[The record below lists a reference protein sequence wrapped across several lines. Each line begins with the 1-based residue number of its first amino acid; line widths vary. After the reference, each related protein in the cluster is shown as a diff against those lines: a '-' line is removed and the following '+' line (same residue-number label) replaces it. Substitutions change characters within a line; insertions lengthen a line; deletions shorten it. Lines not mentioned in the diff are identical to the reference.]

1 MCEIMAHGFMFRE
14 EEDDLFFEA
23 REDISSVFDS
33 CPSTPTKDD
42 FLPEDQ
48 FVSRAPAGPLFEVWI
63 TSPDGVKERRDKFLR
78 WMGMDPMS
86 GWLRSSTSR
95 DGQIQV
101 EDEIQPDVDG
111 IMSDFG
117 SVPRGYDTEYNHSV
131 SGRSR
136 EDAST
141 SCEEVSEENSICR
154 IKNSDDKVRSLHGV
168 GSNKIYDQFK
178 RSLGPLSFIQRLMDR
193 QGNASIKSDISLRKK
208 RIGWLCRLGSGGCIA
223 DRQGVECNPSSSNKD
238 KSVIGKSGRVKVR
251 PCSKW
256 SKVLSAVY
264 RGQDIKAHDGAILTM
279 KFSTDGQY
287 LASGGADA
295 IVRVWRVME
304 CERTNEISIPDYDPS
319 CIYFTVNDSG
329 KLTLVHAD
337 RLNKSKSKSRGMRT
351 AADSAC
357 VVIPPAVFRL
367 SEKPVHEFHGHVADV
382 LDLSWSSNKHLLSSS
397 EDKTVRLWQVG
408 SDSCLKVFPHTNYV
422 TCVQYNPIDE
432 NYFISGSIDGKVR
445 IWDISGGQVVNWVH
459 VGEIVTA
466 ICYRPDGKGL
476 VVGTLT
482 GNCCFYDASG
492 DYLQI
497 ESQISLQRKKKSPSK
512 RITGFQFC
520 PRDHQTLMV
529 TSADSCI
536 RVFDGTDLVSKYKG
550 FQNGRSQISASFT
563 ADGQHIISASEDSNV
578 YVWSSHD
585 APISNHVKSRRSCER
600 FFSSNCSIALT
611 WHGFKSRNRI
621 SMTSE
626 VFHSQQVNSD
636 QAGGTKDES
645 KGRLEDSNGNDT
657 LYLSPSHGF
666 ALGHEFSKFMPK
678 CSATWPEEKLPLN
691 SAAPNLSKSHHNFLK
706 TSCRNTAHAWGQ
718 VILTG
723 GRDGWI
729 RSYQN
734 FGLPVHL

>member
-1 MCEIMAHGFMFRE
+1 MAHGFMFQE
-14 EEDDLFFEA
+14 EEEDLFFEA

-42 FLPEDQ
+42 PLAEDQ
-48 FVSRAPAGPLFEVWI
+48 LISRAPASPLFEVWI

-86 GWLRSSTSR
+86 GWLRNSTYR
-95 DGQIQV
+95 DGQIQA
-101 EDEIQPDVDG
+101 EDEIQPDIDR

-117 SVPRGYDTEYNHSV
+117 SVPRSYDTEYNHSV

-154 IKNSDDKVRSLHGV
+154 IKKSDDNGRSLHGV
-168 GSNKIYDQFK
+168 GSNRIYDQFK
-178 RSLGPLSFIQRLMDR
+178 RSLDPLSFIQRLMHR
-193 QGNASIKSDISLRKK
+193 QGNASRKSDIVVRKK
-208 RIGWLCRLGSGGCIA
+208 RIGWLCRLGSGSCIV
-223 DRQGVECNPSSSNKD
+223 DRQGVECNPSSSNK
-238 KSVIGKSGRVKVR
+238 IGKSGRVKVR
-251 PCSKW
+251 ACSKW

-304 CERTNEISIPDYDPS
+304 CERTNEFRIPDYDPS
-319 CIYFTVNDSG
+319 CVYFTVNDSG

-337 RLNKSKSKSRGMRT
+337 RLNNSKSRGLRIT
-351 AADSAC
+351 ADSAC

-382 LDLSWSSNKHLLSSS
+382 LDLSWSSNM
-397 EDKTVRLWQVG
+397 
-408 SDSCLKVFPHTNYV
+408 
-422 TCVQYNPIDE
+422 
-432 NYFISGSIDGKVR
+432 
-445 IWDISGGQVVNWVH
+445 
-459 VGEIVTA
+459 
-466 ICYRPDGKGL
+466 GL

-492 DYLQI
+492 NI
-497 ESQISLQRKKKSPSK
+497 N
-512 RITGFQFC
+512 F
-520 PRDHQTLMV
+520 
-529 TSADSCI
+529 
-536 RVFDGTDLVSKYKG
+536 
-550 FQNGRSQISASFT
+550 
-563 ADGQHIISASEDSNV
+563 EDSNV
-578 YVWSSHD
+578 YLWSSHD

-611 WHGFKSRNRI
+611 WYGFKSRNQI
-621 SMTSE
+621 SMASE
-626 VFHSQQVNSD
+626 VFHSQQVNSE

-678 CSATWPEEKLPLN
+678 CSATWPEEKLPLK

-706 TSCRNTAHAWGQ
+706 TSCRNTSHAWGQ
-718 VILTG
+718 VMLTG
-723 GRDGWI
+723 GRDGRI

-734 FGLPVHL
+734 FGLPVQL

>member
-1 MCEIMAHGFMFRE
+1 MAHGFMLQE
-14 EEDDLFFEA
+14 EEEDLFFEA
-23 REDISSVFDS
+23 REDISSV
-33 CPSTPTKDD
+33 
-42 FLPEDQ
+42 
-48 FVSRAPAGPLFEVWI
+48 RAPAGPLFDVWI

-86 GWLRSSTSR
+86 GWLRSSTYR
-95 DGQIQV
+95 
-101 EDEIQPDVDG
+101 
-111 IMSDFG
+111 
-117 SVPRGYDTEYNHSV
+117 YNLSV
-131 SGRSR
+131 SS
-136 EDAST
+136 
-141 SCEEVSEENSICR
+141 
-154 IKNSDDKVRSLHGV
+154 RSLHVV
-168 GSNKIYDQFK
+168 GSNRIYDQFK
-178 RSLGPLSFIQRLMDR
+178 RSLGPLSFIQRLMHR
-193 QGNASIKSDISLRKK
+193 QGIASRKSDISVQKK
-208 RIGWLCRLGSGGCIA
+208 RLGWLCRLGSGVCIT
-223 DRQGVECNPSSSNKD
+223 DRQGVECNSSSSDKD
-238 KSVIGKSGRVKVR
+238 KNGIGESGRVKVR
-251 PCSKW
+251 PLRKW

-319 CIYFTVNDSG
+319 T
-329 KLTLVHAD
+329 T
-337 RLNKSKSKSRGMRT
+337 
-351 AADSAC
+351 ADSAC

-432 NYFISGSIDGKVR
+432 NFFVSGSIDGKVR

-466 ICYRPDGKGL
+466 ICYRPNGKGL

-497 ESQISLQRKKKSPSK
+497 ESQISLQRKKKSPGK

-520 PRDHQTLMV
+520 PRDPQTLMV

-536 RVFDGTDLVSKYKG
+536 RVFDGIDLVSKYKG
-550 FQNGRSQISASFT
+550 LCSSCFHNGRSQISASFT

-585 APISNHVKSRRSCER
+585 APVSNRVKSRRSCEH
-600 FFSSNCSIALT
+600 FFSSNCSIALS
-611 WHGFKSRNRI
+611 WH
-621 SMTSE
+621 
-626 VFHSQQVNSD
+626 
-636 QAGGTKDES
+636 DES

-657 LYLSPSHGF
+657 LFLSPSHGF

-706 TSCRNTAHAWGQ
+706 TSCRNTSHAWGQ

-734 FGLPVHL
+734 FGLPSCRFIDVGMWNVCGRCMCGPRALSGWMLQFWLVCGCASIRVN